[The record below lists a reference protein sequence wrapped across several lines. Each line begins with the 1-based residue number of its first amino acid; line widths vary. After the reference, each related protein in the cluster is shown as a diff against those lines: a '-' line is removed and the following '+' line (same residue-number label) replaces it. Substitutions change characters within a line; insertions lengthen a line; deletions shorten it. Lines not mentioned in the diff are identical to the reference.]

1 MKLSKSFH
9 LGSSPSTPAYAPKV
23 CYTSLMPTIAHGPI
37 PADLTFSRTA
47 HEERHLLETVEIPIV
62 TVSATFKEELEKE
75 FGEKPEETTPD
86 VTFSR
91 AHYSMAN
98 ALVVAATKKKKT
110 FWMIDPTNYVS
121 AKDWPKIMFTQRM
134 GRLIARNPILKELK
148 DLMDTRLRNQ
158 LPLTG
163 AIRQP
168 LTYVTGRVTHPII
181 SLHYE
186 AGNILLENGKTVLQV
201 VTDPHVRPQYLT
213 HADNPKLT
221 WAVFDEPTKERLIEL
236 GYILGHKIAES
247 RVTVTGCPVDPRIT
261 AKDRNHYIGR
271 YSTAGRSRSA
281 GRPLRLAITTGG
293 LGTNKDE
300 IEDLLTHLA
309 PAIKKGEVHIA
320 AYSGVHED
328 FQTMFTT
335 FARVHHIKLGEL
347 NDSQAPF
354 RVFHGND
361 IVDANELLLDYVFP
375 WADGFITKPSGDMAY
390 EAIAAGCFLL
400 TLRPWG
406 EWEENIRAVTEGMG
420 VSRRADIENILS
432 QLKAI
437 TTIPISK
444 NKPWVELALVR
455 TQKHAKSMSQ
465 GAYNI
470 LKLHRKLSTI
480 HH

>member
-1 MKLSKSFH
+1 
-9 LGSSPSTPAYAPKV
+9 
-23 CYTSLMPTIAHGPI
+23 MPTTHSPI
-37 PADLTFSRTA
+37 PEELTFQRTA

-62 TVSATFKEELEKE
+62 TVSATFKEELTKE
-75 FGEKPEETTPD
+75 FGENPEEVTPD

-98 ALVVAATKKKKT
+98 ALVVAATKNKKT

-121 AKDWPKIMFTQRM
+121 ARDWPKIMFTQRM
-134 GRLIARNPILKELK
+134 GRLIARSPILKELK

-163 AIRQP
+163 AIKQP
-168 LTYVTGRVTHPII
+168 LTYVTGRVTKPII

-221 WAVFDEPTKERLIEL
+221 WAVFDQMTKARLIEL
-236 GYILGHKIAES
+236 GYILGHKIDEN
-247 RVTVTGCPVDPRIT
+247 RVHVTGCPVDPRIILKDKNT
-261 AKDRNHYIGR
+261 AITGYKY
-271 YSTAGRSRSA
+271 
-281 GRPLRLAITTGG
+281 RPLRLAITTGG
-293 LGTNKDE
+293 LGTNKAE
-300 IEDLLTHLA
+300 IESLLTGLA

-328 FQTMFTT
+328 FETMFTT
-335 FARVHHIKLGEL
+335 FARVHRIKIG
-347 NDSQAPF
+347 DKADIQSPF
-354 RVFHGND
+354 RIFRGSD
-361 IVDANELLLDYVFP
+361 IVDANEELLDYVFP
-375 WADGFITKPSGDMAY
+375 WADGFISKPSGDMAY

-400 TLRPWG
+400 TLHPWG
-406 EWEENIRAVTEGMG
+406 EWEENIRAVTESMG
-420 VSRRADIENILS
+420 VSIRADIPNILS

-437 TTIPISK
+437 STMPIEK
-444 NKPWVELALVR
+444 KKPWVQIALEKA
-455 TQKHAKSMSQ
+455 QKHAKTTSQ

-470 LKLHRKLSTI
+470 LKLHRKIS
-480 HH
+480 